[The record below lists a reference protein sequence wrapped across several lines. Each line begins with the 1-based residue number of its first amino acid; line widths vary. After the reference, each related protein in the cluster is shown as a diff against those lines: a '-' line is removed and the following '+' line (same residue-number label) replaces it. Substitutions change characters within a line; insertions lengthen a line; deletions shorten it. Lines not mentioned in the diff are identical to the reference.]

1 MSSTPPTV
9 GPYWAMLAADYHK
22 EAGYFGLYVMMGEDR
37 LWDLRYP
44 ENVAKRYVDALN
56 AAYRAGQESREHS
69 PDMVERVTRICKE
82 TLNAHGYDFPLD
94 HDTPAMLDF
103 RTHLASLFKPQP

>member
-1 MSSTPPTV
+1 MSNETKA
-9 GPYWAMLAADYHK
+9 GPYKLK
-22 EAGYFGLYVMMGEDR
+22 EGNLVSGPNL
-37 LWDLRYP
+37 P
-44 ENVAKRYVDALN
+44 RYVANPISNAALCSLLN
-56 AAYRAGQESREHS
+56 ASYAAGQASREHS